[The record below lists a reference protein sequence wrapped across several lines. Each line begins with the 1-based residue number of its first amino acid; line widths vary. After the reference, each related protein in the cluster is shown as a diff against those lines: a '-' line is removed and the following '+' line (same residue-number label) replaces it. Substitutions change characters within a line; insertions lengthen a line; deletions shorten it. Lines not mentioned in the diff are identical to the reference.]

1 MSETLIETILFSRAP
16 IATLKSRLKSSPGF
30 FKETGGLGDSYLA
43 VSQNGLII
51 QNHQLVGI
59 KTQALWQHVETL
71 LAPENH
77 HRDKHAA
84 YRAGILLAM
93 IIVYGDD
100 VLLKLKAYER
110 LLTLVDAA
118 IQTRLKDQ
126 LLSYCASDQFLPLDS
141 LLAVYDMLKTQKDI
155 DAVISFECARRAH
168 AKRLAALAS
177 ARFLLGVADDTLGHE
192 LTLVSFR
199 ACEQLKAW
207 CLRQAKTMV
216 GADFSKPFIEAA
228 AVLEND
234 GSIQQLP
241 NKITAF
247 RQALARISGLPKAEV
262 TELSMIHNELESL
275 LAQVTQQ
282 AELTGVPPAIMTE
295 LQALQT
301 AVEQALQQ
309 YYVVPFVACVEQFK
323 GKVTSLSS
331 ELFSFLK
338 RLEQR
343 LDTIPTNYEALL
355 ARAETLEQAHERI
368 ARALNTHIAKQQQSD
383 APTIDLLNTAFGQT
397 SLSAYVAALK
407 SGMDELQRRAKAVT
421 KNIQKMVEA
430 ELEAYFV
437 LKQALST
444 AAANRQGMPLNSQ
457 EIQAYHTRVA
467 DSLSTLV
474 RIRNNPQFQTYATTY
489 LTKKYRDKPVVS
501 DSQQLEQIAQRVV
514 DFITQKLAN
523 YEVAI
528 YSGLKSAQFL
538 SGDDRLQLVLNV
550 LRQDRQA
557 VMTERVSH
565 LCDGINAA
573 LDTYIQAHPANDA
586 TQTIARASVRDFYQA
601 AKQSEVVVPS
611 LDELSQQLHEQM
623 VGLCHPQS
631 TALIEMTAVASSAA
645 LADEN
650 GRPATLA
657 TGMDIYT
664 VLKRSFFANKNNYET
679 HGRHHQDRFASLGRM
694 RVAFAMIDANEEQTP
709 VARLKEITKALLEEE
724 QATHNSHQKIGFF
737 TWRPCRLQ
745 RLYAGLLSTI
755 PACSAFVA
763 DQKVD
768 PSQLERLQKKYHL
781 LT

>member
-1 MSETLIETILFSRAP
+1 MSMTLIETILFSQAP

-30 FKETGGLGDSYLA
+30 FKETGGLGDFYSTVL
-43 VSQNGLII
+43 QNGLII

-100 VLLKLKAYER
+100 VLLKLKAYQR
-110 LLTLVDAA
+110 LLTLVDTA
-118 IQTRLKDQ
+118 IQTQIKDQ

-168 AKRLAALAS
+168 AKRMAALAS
-177 ARFLLGVADDTLGHE
+177 ARFLLGLADNTMGHE
-192 LTLVSFR
+192 LTLASSH
-199 ACEQLKAW
+199 ACKQLKAW
-207 CLRQAKTMV
+207 FLRQAKTKV
-216 GADFSKPFIEAA
+216 AADFAEPFTEAA
-228 AVLEND
+228 AALEND
-234 GSIQQLP
+234 GRIQQLP
-241 NKITAF
+241 NKIAAF
-247 RQALARISGLPKAEV
+247 QQALARISRLPKAEMA
-262 TELSMIHNELESL
+262 ELSIIHHELESL

-282 AELTGVPPAIMTE
+282 LELTGVSPALMTA

-309 YYVVPFVACVEQFK
+309 HYVAPFVTCVEQFK

-331 ELFSFLK
+331 ELFSFLEK
-338 RLEQR
+338 LEQR
-343 LDTIPTNYEALL
+343 LDTIPSHYEALL
-355 ARAETLEQAHERI
+355 ARVETLEQAHKPI
-368 ARALNTHIAKQQQSD
+368 ARALNTHIEKQQQSD
-383 APTIDLLNTAFGQT
+383 APTIDLLFGQT
-397 SLSAYVAALK
+397 SLQAYVATLQ
-407 SGMDELQRRAKAVT
+407 SGMDALQRRAKAVT
-421 KNIQKMVEA
+421 RNIQKMVEA

-444 AAANRQGMPLNSQ
+444 AAANRQDMPLDRQ
-457 EIQAYHTRVA
+457 ETQAYQTRVA
-467 DSLSTLV
+467 ESLKTLV
-474 RIRNNPQFQTYATTY
+474 LIRNNPQFQTYATTY
-489 LTKKYRDKPVVS
+489 LTKKYRDEPVVS
-501 DSQQLEQIAQRVV
+501 DSRQLEQIAQRVV
-514 DFITQKLAN
+514 DFITQKLAD
-523 YEVAI
+523 YEAVI

-538 SGDDRLQLVLNV
+538 PGDDRLQLVLNV
-550 LRQDRQA
+550 LRRDRQA

-573 LDTYIQAHPANDA
+573 LDTYIQAHPANDV
-586 TQTIARASVRDFYQA
+586 TQAIGRASVRDFYQA

-623 VGLCHPQS
+623 AGLRHPQS
-631 TALIEMTAVASSAA
+631 TALIEMTTVGSSAA
-645 LADEN
+645 ADEN

-657 TGMDIYT
+657 AGMDTYT
-664 VLKRSFFANKNNYET
+664 ALKQSFFANKKNYET

-694 RVAFAMIDANEEQTP
+694 RVAFAMIDANEGQTP
-709 VARLKEITKALLEEE
+709 VGRLKEVTKALLEEE

-745 RLYAGLLSTI
+745 RLYADLLSTI